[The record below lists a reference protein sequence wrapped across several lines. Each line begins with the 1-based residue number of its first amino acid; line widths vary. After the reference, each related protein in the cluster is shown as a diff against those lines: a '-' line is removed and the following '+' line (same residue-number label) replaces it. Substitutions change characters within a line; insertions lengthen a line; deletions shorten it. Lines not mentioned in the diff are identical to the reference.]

1 MKRPIELRSD
11 TFTRPTEAMRRAMY
25 EAEVGDDV
33 WGEDPTVQRLE
44 ERASELLGKEAAV
57 FVSSGTQGNLIG
69 VLAHTQPGTEVVLGD
84 KSHIVHHEAGGVA
97 AIGGVMTR
105 TLPNGSDGM
114 LQPEQVARAIRNDDI
129 HEPPTRLIALE
140 NTHNQCNG
148 AVLSRADMAAV
159 ADIAHA
165 RGIPVHLDGARL
177 FNAVAALGTPVSE
190 LVEPVD
196 SVTFCLSKGLGAPV
210 GSILLGSEEYIARAR
225 RWRKMLGG
233 GMRQVGVIAAPGLLA
248 LERNRE
254 RLAEDNANARHFA
267 EGLAE
272 IRGIDVD
279 AARVQSNIVYFDI
292 AGVGADPSEFL
303 AALQERGVLLAGEGT
318 VLRAVTSYEVDRQG
332 IEDALEAIR
341 QVAGRT
347 VAVPA

>member
-1 MKRPIELRSD
+1 MMRPIELRSD

-44 ERASELLGKEAAV
+44 ERAAELLGKEAAV

-69 VLAHTQPGTEVVLGD
+69 VLTHTRPGTEVVLGD

-97 AIGGVMTR
+97 AIGGVMIR
-105 TLPNGSDGM
+105 TLPNGADGM
-114 LQPEQVARAIRNDDI
+114 LQPDQVAGAIRNDDI
-129 HEPPTRLIALE
+129 HEPPTSLITLE

-148 AVLSRADMAAV
+148 AVLTRADIAAV
-159 ADIAHA
+159 ADVAHA

-177 FNAVAALGTPVSE
+177 FNAVAALGIPVSD

-196 SVTFCLSKGLGAPV
+196 SLTFCLSKGLGAPV
-210 GSILLGSEEYIARAR
+210 GSILSGSSEYITRAR

-233 GMRQVGVIAAPGLLA
+233 GMRQVGVLAAPGLVA

-254 RLAEDNANARHFA
+254 RLADDNANARYLA

-272 IRGIDVD
+272 IRGIEVEP
-279 AARVQSNIVYFDI
+279 ARVRSNIVYFDI
-292 AGVGADPSEFL
+292 AGVGANSSDFL
-303 AALQERGVLLAGEGT
+303 TALAERGVMLAGDGT
-318 VLRAVTSYEVDRQG
+318 VLRAVTSYEVDREG
-332 IEDALEAIR
+332 IDDALEAIR
-341 QVAGRT
+341 RVAGQAA
-347 VAVPA
+347 AVPA

>member
-1 MKRPIELRSD
+1 MTRRIELRSD

-44 ERASELLGKEAAV
+44 QRAAELLGKEAAV

-69 VLAHTQPGTEVVLGD
+69 VLTHTRPGTEVVLGD

-97 AIGGVMTR
+97 AIGGVMIR
-105 TLPNGSDGM
+105 TLPNGANGM
-114 LQPEQVARAIRNDDI
+114 LQPEQVVKAIRNDDI
-129 HEPPTRLIALE
+129 HEPPTSLIALE

-159 ADIAHA
+159 TDVAHA
-165 RGIPVHLDGARL
+165 RGIAVHLDGARL
-177 FNAVAALGTPVSE
+177 FNAVAALGSPVSE

-210 GSILLGSEEYIARAR
+210 GSILAGDDEYITRAR

-233 GMRQVGVIAAPGLLA
+233 GMRQVGVLAAPGLVA
-248 LERNRE
+248 LERNRD
-254 RLAEDNANARHFA
+254 RLAEDNANARYLA
-267 EGLAE
+267 EGLAD
-272 IRGIDVD
+272 IRGIN
-279 AARVQSNIVYFDI
+279 VQPSQVHSNIVYFDI
-292 AGVGADPSEFL
+292 AGVGAAPEEFL

-318 VLRAVTSYEVDRQG
+318 VLRAVTSYEVDRRG

-341 QVAGRT
+341 QVAGQT
-347 VAVPA
+347 AAVPA

>member
-1 MKRPIELRSD
+1 MMRPIELRSD

-44 ERASELLGKEAAV
+44 ERAAELLGKEAAV

-69 VLAHTQPGTEVVLGD
+69 VLTHTRPGTEVVLGD
-84 KSHIVHHEAGGVA
+84 RSHIVHHEAGGVA
-97 AIGGVMTR
+97 AIGGVMIR
-105 TLPNGSDGM
+105 TLPNGANGM
-114 LQPEQVARAIRNDDI
+114 LRPEQVAAGIRSDDV
-129 HEPPTRLIALE
+129 HEPPTSLIALE

-148 AVLSRADMAAV
+148 AVLSRADMVAV
-159 ADIAHA
+159 AEVAHA

-190 LVEPVD
+190 LVDPVD
-196 SVTFCLSKGLGAPV
+196 SLTFCLSKGLGAPV
-210 GSILLGSEEYIARAR
+210 GSILSGGSEYIGRAR

-233 GMRQVGVIAAPGLLA
+233 GMRQVGVLAAPGLVA
-248 LERNRE
+248 LEQNRE
-254 RLAEDNANARHFA
+254 RLADDNANARYLA

-272 IRGIDVD
+272 IRGIAVEP
-279 AARVQSNIVYFDI
+279 AQVRSNIVYFDI
-292 AGVGADPSEFL
+292 AGIGAVPHDFL
-303 AALQERGVLLAGEGT
+303 AALQARGVLLAGEGV
-318 VLRAVTSYEVDRQG
+318 VLRAVTSYEVDREG

-341 QVAGRT
+341 QVAAQT
-347 VAVPA
+347 VAVPV